1 MIGGNNVYRIR
12 KDNAEMIGIV
22 GAMEVEIEGIRSK
35 MTDKKEKTVSGV
47 RYVSGRLGKNEVV
60 TAVCGIGKVF
70 AAICAQT
77 MILEFAPSV
86 IINTGVAGSLSAQLN
101 VCDIAVAD
109 KVVQHDMDTSPLGD
123 PKGLVSGINVIY
135 FEADRDVCALLSES
149 VREHGIN
156 TVSGTIAS
164 GDQFIASKEVKN
176 RIAGEFGAI
185 ACEMEG
191 AAIGHVC
198 YVNKKPFAVLRAI
211 SDKADGVAEI
221 DYPSFCKMAADNY
234 IKVICSFC
242 EKYVG

>member
-1 MIGGNNVYRIR
+1 
-12 KDNAEMIGIV
+12 MIGII

-35 MTDKKEKTVSGV
+35 MTDKSEKTVSGV
-47 RYVSGRLGKNEVV
+47 RYVSGKLGICEIV

-70 AAICAQT
+70 AAICTQT
-77 MILEFAPSV
+77 MILEFKPEA
-86 IINTGVAGSLSAQLN
+86 IINTGVAGSLSASLN

-135 FEADRDVCALLSES
+135 FEADKRICGMLTEAVKS
-149 VREHGIN
+149 HGIN
-156 TVSGTIAS
+156 TVSGTVAS

-176 RIAGEFGAI
+176 RIVADFNAI

-198 YVNKKPFAVLRAI
+198 YVNKVPFSVLRAI
-211 SDKADGVAEI
+211 SDKADGVADI

-234 IKVICSFC
+234 IKVICTFC
-242 EKYVG
+242 EKYAN

>member
-1 MIGGNNVYRIR
+1 
-12 KDNAEMIGIV
+12 MIGII

-35 MTDKKEKTVSGV
+35 MTDKSEKTVSGV
-47 RYVSGRLGKNEVV
+47 RYVPGKLGICEIV

-70 AAICAQT
+70 AAICTQT
-77 MILEFAPSV
+77 MILEFKPEA
-86 IINTGVAGSLSAQLN
+86 IINTGVAGSLSASLN

-135 FEADRDVCALLSES
+135 FEADKRICGMLTEAVKS
-149 VREHGIN
+149 HGIN
-156 TVSGTIAS
+156 TVSGTVAS

-176 RIAGEFGAI
+176 RIVADFNAI

-198 YVNKKPFAVLRAI
+198 YVNKVPFSVLRAI
-211 SDKADGVAEI
+211 SDKADGVADI

-234 IKVICSFC
+234 IKVICTFC
-242 EKYVG
+242 EKYAN